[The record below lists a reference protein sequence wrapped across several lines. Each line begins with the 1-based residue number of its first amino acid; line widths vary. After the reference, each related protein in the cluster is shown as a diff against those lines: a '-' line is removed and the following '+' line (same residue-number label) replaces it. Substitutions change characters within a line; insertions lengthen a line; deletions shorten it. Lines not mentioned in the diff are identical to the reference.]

1 VGDSFTEQETSPS
14 LPPCRSESAGV
25 VEAVAAATVGGAPES
40 ERMTAA

>member
-1 VGDSFTEQETSPS
+1 VGEAFTEQEMSPS

-40 ERMTAA
+40 EKMTAA